1 MGVVGSTVVVSFEIV
16 VVSFEIVVVSFEGGA
31 SVENPSCAQRS
42 AKYQTSKHKLHV
54 SQKFCET
61 VCRKTM
67 NSVIILILALI
78 NYCIISLRK

>member
-16 VVSFEIVVVSFEGGA
+16 VVSFAGGA

-42 AKYQTSKHKLHV
+42 AKYQTSKHKLHL

-61 VCRKTM
+61 VSRKTKY
-67 NSVIILILALI
+67 SVITLILALI
-78 NYCIISLRK
+78 NYCIISL